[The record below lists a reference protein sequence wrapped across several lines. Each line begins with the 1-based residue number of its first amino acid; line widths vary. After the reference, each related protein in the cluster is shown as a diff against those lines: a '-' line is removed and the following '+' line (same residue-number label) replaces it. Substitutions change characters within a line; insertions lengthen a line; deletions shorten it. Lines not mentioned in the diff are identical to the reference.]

1 MEHSKKLDLSI
12 SAADLERIE
21 RILDYHFSRP
31 ERVALALTHSSWA
44 NEHGLGQA
52 HNERLEFLGD
62 AVLELCISW
71 ELFTRF
77 PQAREGD
84 MTRVRSQLV
93 GTTSLA
99 QRARET
105 GIDQLLRL
113 GRGEEQ
119 QGGRSRDAVLSDV
132 FEAVLASVYEDGG
145 YAAAQKV
152 VARIFGTLLDE
163 VSVDAARWYF
173 NAKPDTQMEF
183 DLGLAVREDS
193 ENPIYYIQYAH
204 ARICSLL
211 KALEEEGH
219 SVKSGAVDLSILSS
233 ESERALIKE
242 LSSFAEE
249 IRMAAR
255 DYDPSYINRYL
266 MRLAAAFHKF
276 YNACRIKGEDDA
288 VIDARLKLAAA
299 TRQVLAN
306 GLQVIGCSAPEK
318 M

>member
-1 MEHSKKLDLSI
+1 MLPEVARVRGMEQSKKHDLSI
-12 SAADLERIE
+12 SATERERIE
-21 RILDYHFSRP
+21 RILDYHFSQP

-99 QRARET
+99 RLARET
-105 GIDQLLRL
+105 GIDRLLRL

-145 YAAAQKV
+145 YDAARKV
-152 VARIFGTLLDE
+152 VARIFGPLLDS
-163 VSVDAARWYF
+163 VSVGTPKTKDFKTSLQERSVALFHDRPTYTTLACEGPEHARHFTVQVSLPSGQQFTASGSSCKKAEQEAAR
-173 NAKPDTQMEF
+173 
-183 DLGLAVREDS
+183 LAL
-193 ENPIYYIQYAH
+193 
-204 ARICSLL
+204 C
-211 KALEEEGH
+211 AL
-219 SVKSGAVDLSILSS
+219 
-233 ESERALIKE
+233 
-242 LSSFAEE
+242 
-249 IRMAAR
+249 
-255 DYDPSYINRYL
+255 
-266 MRLAAAFHKF
+266 
-276 YNACRIKGEDDA
+276 
-288 VIDARLKLAAA
+288 DAR
-299 TRQVLAN
+299 
-306 GLQVIGCSAPEK
+306 G
-318 M
+318 

>member
-21 RILDYHFSRP
+21 QILDYHFSRP

-113 GRGEEQ
+113 GRGEER

-163 VSVDAARWYF
+163 VCVGKPKTKDFKTSLQERSVALFHDRPVYTTLACEGPEHARHFTVQVSLPSGQQFTATGTSCKKAEQEAAR
-173 NAKPDTQMEF
+173 
-183 DLGLAVREDS
+183 LAL
-193 ENPIYYIQYAH
+193 
-204 ARICSLL
+204 C
-211 KALEEEGH
+211 ALEARG
-219 SVKSGAVDLSILSS
+219 SA
-233 ESERALIKE
+233 
-242 LSSFAEE
+242 
-249 IRMAAR
+249 AAR
-255 DYDPSYINRYL
+255 MFFEGGREPFVRQPKGSLSPSSSPHPSQTRFT
-266 MRLAAAFHKF
+266 M
-276 YNACRIKGEDDA
+276 EDD
-288 VIDARLKLAAA
+288 
-299 TRQVLAN
+299 
-306 GLQVIGCSAPEK
+306 G
-318 M
+318 

>member
-12 SAADLERIE
+12 SAADLKRIE
-21 RILDYHFSRP
+21 QILDYHFSRP

-77 PQAREGD
+77 PQAREGE

-152 VARIFGTLLDE
+152 VARLFKKLLDE
-163 VSVDAARWYF
+163 VSVG
-173 NAKPDTQMEF
+173 KPKTKTHTYRGIGHYLRFTEYPPQHIGIIKNYTD
-183 DLGLAVREDS
+183 
-193 ENPIYYIQYAH
+193 Y
-204 ARICSLL
+204 LL
-211 KALEEEGH
+211 KKTDKFIAPGEQGITGLTFSNAIHLASWTGREVTIPIDEEKFLAELEERKREEEKKTPNK
-219 SVKSGAVDLSILSS
+219 KS
-233 ESERALIKE
+233 
-242 LSSFAEE
+242 
-249 IRMAAR
+249 
-255 DYDPSYINRYL
+255 
-266 MRLAAAFHKF
+266 
-276 YNACRIKGEDDA
+276 
-288 VIDARLKLAAA
+288 
-299 TRQVLAN
+299 
-306 GLQVIGCSAPEK
+306 
-318 M
+318 

>member
-21 RILDYHFSRP
+21 QILDYHFSRP

-113 GRGEEQ
+113 GRGEER

-163 VSVDAARWYF
+163 VCVGKPKTKDFKTSLQERSVALFHDRPVYTTLACEGPEHARHFTVQVSLPSGQQFTATGTSCKKAEQEAAR
-173 NAKPDTQMEF
+173 
-183 DLGLAVREDS
+183 LAL
-193 ENPIYYIQYAH
+193 
-204 ARICSLL
+204 C
-211 KALEEEGH
+211 ALEARGE
-219 SVKSGAVDLSILSS
+219 A
-233 ESERALIKE
+233 
-242 LSSFAEE
+242 
-249 IRMAAR
+249 AAR
-255 DYDPSYINRYL
+255 MFFAGGREPFVRHPKGSLPPSSSPHPSQTRFT
-266 MRLAAAFHKF
+266 M
-276 YNACRIKGEDDA
+276 EDD
-288 VIDARLKLAAA
+288 
-299 TRQVLAN
+299 
-306 GLQVIGCSAPEK
+306 G
-318 M
+318 

>member
-1 MEHSKKLDLSI
+1 MEHSKKFDLSI

-21 RILDYHFSRP
+21 QILDYHFSRP

-145 YAAAQKV
+145 YAAARKV
-152 VARIFGTLLDE
+152 VLRIFGGLLDE
-163 VSVDAARWYF
+163 VCVGRPKTKDFKTSLQERSVALFHDRPVYTTLACEGPEHARHFTVQVSLPSGQQFTACGSSCKKAEQEAARLALCAL
-173 NAKPDTQMEF
+173 NAQ
-183 DLGLAVREDS
+183 G
-193 ENPIYYIQYAH
+193 
-204 ARICSLL
+204 
-211 KALEEEGH
+211 
-219 SVKSGAVDLSILSS
+219 
-233 ESERALIKE
+233 
-242 LSSFAEE
+242 
-249 IRMAAR
+249 
-255 DYDPSYINRYL
+255 
-266 MRLAAAFHKF
+266 
-276 YNACRIKGEDDA
+276 
-288 VIDARLKLAAA
+288 
-299 TRQVLAN
+299 
-306 GLQVIGCSAPEK
+306 
-318 M
+318 

>member
-119 QGGRSRDAVLSDV
+119 QGGRSRDAVLSVDYIFTPPYWNV
-132 FEAVLASVYEDGG
+132 SFTLSGFPLTFLVHNHRYLSPSHYKI
-145 YAAAQKV
+145 KV
-152 VARIFGTLLDE
+152 RIGTPIISLSNGRIFL
-163 VSVDAARWYF
+163 F
-173 NAKPDTQMEF
+173 
-183 DLGLAVREDS
+183 LAHLRS
-193 ENPIYYIQYAH
+193 SSGIIYNEI
-204 ARICSLL
+204 
-211 KALEEEGH
+211 
-219 SVKSGAVDLSILSS
+219 
-233 ESERALIKE
+233 
-242 LSSFAEE
+242 SSF
-249 IRMAAR
+249 
-255 DYDPSYINRYL
+255 Y
-266 MRLAAAFHKF
+266 
-276 YNACRIKGEDDA
+276 
-288 VIDARLKLAAA
+288 
-299 TRQVLAN
+299 
-306 GLQVIGCSAPEK
+306 
-318 M
+318 

>member
-21 RILDYHFSRP
+21 QILDYHFSRP

-113 GRGEEQ
+113 GRGEER

-163 VSVDAARWYF
+163 VCVGKPKTKDFKTSLQERSVALFHDRPVYTTLACEGPEHARHFTVQVSLPSGQQFTATGTSCKKAEQEAARL
-173 NAKPDTQMEF
+173 P
-183 DLGLAVREDS
+183 LR
-193 ENPIYYIQYAH
+193 
-204 ARICSLL
+204 AR
-211 KALEEEGH
+211 
-219 SVKSGAVDLSILSS
+219 
-233 ESERALIKE
+233 
-242 LSSFAEE
+242 
-249 IRMAAR
+249 AAR
-255 DYDPSYINRYL
+255 GQ
-266 MRLAAAFHKF
+266 AAARMVIAGGRDPFGGPKKVSLPPSSSPHPSQTRF
-276 YNACRIKGEDDA
+276 TMEDD
-288 VIDARLKLAAA
+288 
-299 TRQVLAN
+299 
-306 GLQVIGCSAPEK
+306 G
-318 M
+318 